1 MTLKDLSNIINNY
14 SLKQSAVSEYKEGDI
29 YENLNNGEHK
39 YGFVNFT
46 INSIQRTEQTNTVN
60 CYLFYVDRLTEDN
73 GNKLDIWSVGTTVL
87 QRILSEVTYNA
98 GTFFEI
104 GEVTTY
110 TTFTEK
116 FNDLCAGVY
125 ATLEIT
131 VLNEVDECFDYIP
144 TPTPVPEGTITITEN
159 GTYDVTDF
167 AEAVINIP
175 QEGQEEI
182 DRLTAE
188 VNRLSAVLENAMS
201 QIDADTEL
209 IAELQSQIDELNEQ
223 IQKLTQEA
231 SEKDE
236 RISELE
242 RELSV
247 VYSEKTAL
255 EKEIEVLNRTIGYLQ
270 DRIDSITTKTITLN
284 GTYEPD
290 DNVAGWNRVIVDVP
304 ADDER
309 IRELE
314 AELERVREDKAELKK
329 QVNTLNEYI
338 SELERRIRDLNVE
351 IDSLKEERRQLREQI
366 ATLEG
371 EKTALQNEVNDK
383 AAQITALNEQINNLV
398 STVESQAEEIRV
410 LAASKAQTEAELA
423 EAQRRILELE
433 DENSQLQEEIE
444 NLTQEAT
451 ELNRQIS
458 LLTDRI
464 NVLES
469 EKTALETRLSTIGS
483 KTITQNGKYLPQSG
497 IEGWNEIIVD
507 VPSAPSITYQIM
519 TQAAYNA
526 LTTKDNNVIYIIND

>member
-116 FNDLCAGVY
+116 FNDLCGGVY

-167 AEAVINIP
+167 AEAIINIP

-188 VNRLSAVLENAMS
+188 VNRLSAALENAMS

-242 RELSV
+242 RELSA
-247 VYSEKTAL
+247 VYGEKTAL

-314 AELERVREDKAELKK
+314 AELERVIEDKAELQK

-351 IDSLKEERRQLREQI
+351 IDSLKDERRQLR
-366 ATLEG
+366 
-371 EKTALQNEVNDK
+371 
-383 AAQITALNEQINNLV
+383 EQINNLV
-398 STVESQAEEIRV
+398 STVESQAEEIRA

-469 EKTALETRLSTIGS
+469 EKTALEARLSTIGS
-483 KTITQNGKYLPQSG
+483 KTITQNGRYLPQSG

-507 VPSAPSITYQIM
+507 VPSAPSITYQVM